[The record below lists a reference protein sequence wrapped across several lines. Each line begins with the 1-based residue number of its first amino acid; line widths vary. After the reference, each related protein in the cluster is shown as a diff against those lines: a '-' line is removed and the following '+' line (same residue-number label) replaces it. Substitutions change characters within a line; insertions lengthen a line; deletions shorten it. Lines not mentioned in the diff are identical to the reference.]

1 MSSAR
6 AGNLA
11 LFMPNSPVIFLIA
24 FLVVAVVPIEFA
36 LSERARKRTD
46 NSQAARAEEGSETE
60 ATA

>member
-1 MSSAR
+1 
-6 AGNLA
+6 
-11 LFMPNSPVIFLIA
+11 MPNSPVIFLIA
-24 FLVVAVVPIEFA
+24 FLVVAVVPVEFA